1 MINVG
6 IIGATG
12 YSGAELTRLLYSHP
26 DVNIDFLCSNSYVG
40 EPFCDVYSG
49 FKNFI
54 DKKCINIHEAF
65 ERLTDIDVLF
75 TALPSG
81 KALEFGKKAMD
92 IGVKLIDIGSDFR
105 LKDKSLY
112 KEWYKLEH
120 TYPDLLSKAVYGL
133 PEINKE
139 EIKKANLVANPG
151 CYPTASSL
159 ALIPLVKNHIIDTS
173 SIIIDAKSG
182 VSGAGRKAAT
192 GNLFVEC
199 NESIKA
205 YGVTTHRHTPEIEQT
220 LSTMAKEDI
229 KLTFT
234 PHLVPMNRGILAVCY
249 ATLNKKYKS
258 EDLLNLYR
266 DFYKDSCFVRVTEEL
281 PETRFVKD
289 SNFCDIS
296 LRIDHRTNK
305 VIVVSA
311 IDNLIKGAAGQAIQ
325 NMNLM
330 FGIEET
336 KALELIPI
344 FA

>member
-26 DVNIDFLCSNSYVG
+26 DVTINFLCSNSYVG
-40 EPFCDVYSG
+40 EEFSSVYPN
-49 FKNFI
+49 FRKFI
-54 DKKCINIHEAF
+54 DEKCINIHEAF
-65 ERLTDIDVLF
+65 DRLSDIDVLF

-92 IGVKLIDIGSDFR
+92 NGVKLIDIGSDFR

-120 TYPDLLSKAVYGL
+120 TYPDLLTKAVYGL

-139 EIKKANLVANPG
+139 SIKTANLVANPG

-159 ALIPLVKNHIIDTS
+159 ALIPLVKNHMIDIS

-182 VSGAGRKAAT
+182 VTGAGRKATT

-220 LSTMAKEDI
+220 LSTVANEEI

-249 ATLNKKYKS
+249 GNLNKHYKL
-258 EDLLNLYR
+258 EDLMNLYK
-266 DFYKDSCFVRVTEEL
+266 DFYKDSYFVRIIDEL

-296 LRIDHRTNK
+296 LRIDERTNR

-311 IDNLIKGAAGQAIQ
+311 IDNLIKGAAGQAVQ
-325 NMNLM
+325 NMNIM
-330 FGIEET
+330 FGLDET
-336 KALELIPI
+336 KALEITPI